1 MAKKYVKAYYD
12 WKQQITALSDA
23 EKGRLF
29 IAILE
34 YGETGEIPMLSG
46 REAII
51 FPAFQAQIDR
61 DNQVYQ
67 SKVENGRAGGLAKAS
82 ELYRK
87 LAKSSE
93 SYQEEDKEKD
103 KEKDKDKDKDK
114 EEEKKEKEI
123 PDGISNKKAAA
134 GPPRAP
140 ASFER
145 FWTAY
150 PKKVGKEAARKA
162 YSRAKVPV
170 ETLLHTLEA
179 QKGSTQWQ
187 VENGR
192 FIPNPATWLNQGRWE
207 DEVCDPRKPAVYTG
221 GQSDDESIRRVKR
234 HMEEKRKLK
243 TGDKDGA

>member
-82 ELYRK
+82 ERYRK

-93 SYQEEDKEKD
+93 SYQDKE
-103 KEKDKDKDKDK
+103 KEKDKDKEKEKVNQKEKAVFQPPTQHQVEEYCQENGLTVDCAYFVDHYNANGWKVGRSGMKDWKATVRNWARREKKAQK
-114 EEEKKEKEI
+114 EENRTFDNVI
-123 PDGISNKKAAA
+123 
-134 GPPRAP
+134 
-140 ASFER
+140 
-145 FWTAY
+145 
-150 PKKVGKEAARKA
+150 
-162 YSRAKVPV
+162 
-170 ETLLHTLEA
+170 
-179 QKGSTQWQ
+179 
-187 VENGR
+187 
-192 FIPNPATWLNQGRWE
+192 
-207 DEVCDPRKPAVYTG
+207 
-221 GQSDDESIRRVKR
+221 
-234 HMEEKRKLK
+234 
-243 TGDKDGA
+243 